1 MECPNLD
8 NFSGQHHFCSL
19 VNWESCM
26 TAFDCITYP
35 TLGYVGAFNFNN
47 FLRLGDGNLEQ
58 SKMQRGGELLKF
70 RFDRC
75 IRNRDSISPRPG
87 GMRTAEYRESKSEK
101 EKLAII
107 MFKLIMSSK
116 HLNQPW
122 KQIKYNPKKSPT
134 LVAACTFPK
143 SVKLLLYN

>member
-35 TLGYVGAFNFNN
+35 TLGYVGAFSTTFCVRGMGIWNN
-47 FLRLGDGNLEQ
+47 P
-58 SKMQRGGELLKF
+58 KCRGVGSPTGELLKF

-75 IRNRDSISPRPG
+75 IRNRDSISPSPG

-101 EKLAII
+101 EKLSII

-122 KQIKYNPKKSPT
+122 KQIKYYPKNLPPW
-134 LVAACTFPK
+134 LQHVHFQR
-143 SVKLLLYN
+143 V

>member
-47 FLRLGDGNLEQ
+47 FLHQGDGNLEQ

-75 IRNRDSISPRPG
+75 IRNRDFDFTDAGGQPNIENQSP
-87 GMRTAEYRESKSEK
+87 KK
-101 EKLAII
+101 KKLSII

-122 KQIKYNPKKSPT
+122 KQIKYYPKNLPPW
-134 LVAACTFPK
+134 LQHVHFQR
-143 SVKLLLYN
+143 V

>member
-1 MECPNLD
+1 
-8 NFSGQHHFCSL
+8 
-19 VNWESCM
+19 
-26 TAFDCITYP
+26 
-35 TLGYVGAFNFNN
+35 
-47 FLRLGDGNLEQ
+47 
-58 SKMQRGGELLKF
+58 MQRGGELLKF

-75 IRNRDSISPRPG
+75 IRNRDFDFTDAGGQPNIENQSP
-87 GMRTAEYRESKSEK
+87 KK
-101 EKLAII
+101 KKLSII

-122 KQIKYNPKKSPT
+122 KQIKYYPKSPT